1 MFKCKIQL
9 DFEQKWFNQTSTNI
23 LYFINLSKFFF
34 RCLKLF
40 SPTFGVKENEIN
52 EIHETASK

>member
-9 DFEQKWFNQTSTNI
+9 DFKQIWFNQTSTNI
-23 LYFINLSKFFF
+23 LYFINLSKFF

-40 SPTFGVKENEIN
+40 SPTFGVKENKLN